1 VLTDA
6 VRGVTKELSSN
17 DTGAEETVAQGLT
30 TFGTAGFTVGTDGS
44 YNTSSATYVGW
55 QWKANGAG
63 SSNTDGT
70 ITSTASAN
78 TTAGFSIVK
87 L

>member
-30 TFGTAGFTVGTDGS
+30 AFGSAGFTVGTDGS
-44 YNTSSATYVGW
+44 YNTSSATYVGMAMESQRRW
-55 QWKANGAG
+55 QQQH
-63 SSNTDGT
+63 
-70 ITSTASAN
+70 
-78 TTAGFSIVK
+78 
-87 L
+87 